1 MKRKEDRERQKIK
14 KKQKKKAEGNNEE
27 KVEENDH
34 KFLKRRKDEY
44 KQKMQGQLRVV
55 IDLQFYGLM
64 TEKEQTSLA
73 KQLAY
78 SHSVNRRVENPFN
91 YILSSVSGKIFLM
104 LGDTLKFLSDKYNI
118 DNYGITIKE

>member
-27 KVEENDH
+27 KVEENDQ